1 MKKIFIILCCLL
13 LSGCYNYIELDEL
26 AVVTMIAID
35 YKDDDYIIT
44 LEIRENIKDEDNK
57 SLIYKGKG
65 KSLDSAIQN
74 TSFGMNKILYFVDLE
89 MLVLSQDAIN
99 NKLDSII
106 DYLTR
111 DNNVGVNFKTLV
123 DDNIDETILNIK
135 EKDKIVGQYIKQM
148 IESYFNNIV
157 NVKYY
162 DFLESYLSD
171 MKDLILPYGVIQD
184 GAYIINQAV
193 IFNGNKIVG
202 KLDFNKSNI
211 YNLLNKT
218 EALYLFNN
226 EYHNHQVV
234 FKAFDYKVKFDYKNN
249 KIFIKLNINGNLD
262 EIESIDLKN
271 EKNVQNLIKIIKL
284 NIKDDCDE
292 FVRLIKEKDADV
304 LGFKKVIYN
313 KTKKKIESIKDL
325 NYDIDVNV
333 TLDRKGLIFES
344 IGDVHEK
351 NK

>member
-1 MKKIFIILCCLL
+1 
-13 LSGCYNYIELDEL
+13 
-26 AVVTMIAID
+26 MIAID

-74 TSFGMNKILYFVDLE
+74 TSFGMNKTLYFVDLE

-193 IFNGNKIVG
+193 IFNGNKIVE
-202 KLDFNKSNI
+202 KVDFNKSNI

-234 FKAFDYKVKFDYKNN
+234 FKAVDYKVKFDYKNN

-333 TLDRKGLIFES
+333 TLDRKGLIVES
-344 IGDVHEK
+344 RGEVHEK

>member
-1 MKKIFIILCCLL
+1 
-13 LSGCYNYIELDEL
+13 
-26 AVVTMIAID
+26 MIAVD

-74 TSFGMNKILYFVDLE
+74 TSFGMNKTLYFVDLE

-162 DFLESYLSD
+162 DFLENYLSD

-193 IFNGNKIVG
+193 IFNGNKIVE

-234 FKAFDYKVKFDYKNN
+234 FKAGDYKVKFDYKNN

-292 FVRLIKEKDADV
+292 FVRLIKKKDADV

>member
-1 MKKIFIILCCLL
+1 
-13 LSGCYNYIELDEL
+13 
-26 AVVTMIAID
+26 
-35 YKDDDYIIT
+35 
-44 LEIRENIKDEDNK
+44 
-57 SLIYKGKG
+57 
-65 KSLDSAIQN
+65 
-74 TSFGMNKILYFVDLE
+74 
-89 MLVLSQDAIN
+89 
-99 NKLDSII
+99 
-106 DYLTR
+106 
-111 DNNVGVNFKTLV
+111 
-123 DDNIDETILNIK
+123 
-135 EKDKIVGQYIKQM
+135 
-148 IESYFNNIV
+148 
-157 NVKYY
+157 
-162 DFLESYLSD
+162 

-193 IFNGNKIVG
+193 IFNGNKIVE

-234 FKAFDYKVKFDYKNN
+234 FKAVDYKVKFDYKNN

-351 NK
+351 NN

>member
-1 MKKIFIILCCLL
+1 
-13 LSGCYNYIELDEL
+13 
-26 AVVTMIAID
+26 MIAVD

-89 MLVLSQDAIN
+89 MLVLSQDAIS

-162 DFLESYLSD
+162 DFLENYLSD

-193 IFNGNKIVG
+193 IFNGNKIVE

-234 FKAFDYKVKFDYKNN
+234 FKAGDYKVKFDYKNN

-313 KTKKKIESIKDL
+313 KTKKKIESIRDL

-351 NK
+351 NN

>member
-1 MKKIFIILCCLL
+1 
-13 LSGCYNYIELDEL
+13 
-26 AVVTMIAID
+26 MIAVD
-35 YKDDDYIIT
+35 YKDDDYIVT

-65 KSLDSAIQN
+65 KSLDSAIQD

-111 DNNVGVNFKTLV
+111 ENNVGVNFKTLV

-135 EKDKIVGQYIKQM
+135 DKDKIVGQYIKQM
-148 IESYFNNIV
+148 IESEFNNIV
-157 NVKYY
+157 DVKYY
-162 DFLESYLSD
+162 DFLERYLSD
-171 MKDLILPYGVIQD
+171 MKDLILSYGDIQD
-184 GAYIINQAV
+184 DAYIINQAV
-193 IFNGNKIVG
+193 IFNGNKIVD
-202 KLDFNKSNI
+202 KLNFNNSNI

-234 FKAFDYKVKFDYKNN
+234 FKAVDNKVKIDYKNN

-271 EKNVQNLIKIIKL
+271 EQDVQNLIKIIKL
-284 NIKDDCDE
+284 NIKDECDE
-292 FVRLIKEKDADV
+292 FVRLIKENDADV

-351 NK
+351 NN

>member
-26 AVVTMIAID
+26 AVVTMIAVD

-148 IESYFNNIV
+148 IESDFNNIV

-193 IFNGNKIVG
+193 IFNENKIVE

-226 EYHNHQVV
+226 EYHNH
-234 FKAFDYKVKFDYKNN
+234 Y
-249 KIFIKLNINGNLD
+249 
-262 EIESIDLKN
+262 LK
-271 EKNVQNLIKIIKL
+271 
-284 NIKDDCDE
+284 DH
-292 FVRLIKEKDADV
+292 
-304 LGFKKVIYN
+304 
-313 KTKKKIESIKDL
+313 T
-325 NYDIDVNV
+325 
-333 TLDRKGLIFES
+333 
-344 IGDVHEK
+344 
-351 NK
+351 